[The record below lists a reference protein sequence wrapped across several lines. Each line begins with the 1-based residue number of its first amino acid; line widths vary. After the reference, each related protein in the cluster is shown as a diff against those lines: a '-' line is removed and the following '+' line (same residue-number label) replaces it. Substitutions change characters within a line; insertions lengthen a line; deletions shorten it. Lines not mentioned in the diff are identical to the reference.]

1 MPHFFVDEEI
11 ESKEYSLFGEDGR
24 HISKSLRMNKGE
36 SLTLCSPSGTVHNC
50 VVEEISGDMVKV
62 NVLSSKISEAEPDVK
77 VTLYQALP
85 KGDKMELIIQKSV
98 ELGAM
103 EIVPVQMK
111 RCVVKLDK
119 KDKIKKIQRW
129 QKISEV
135 AAKQCGRNEIPEIK
149 PCIYVKDVC
158 QMIQDYD
165 VVLVAYEKESENKI
179 KNELKKLKEVKDKQK
194 IKIGVVI
201 GPEGGLEPEDVEML
215 KQSGAKIVTLGKR
228 ILRTE
233 TVALNVTSNI
243 MYELE
248 D

>member
-85 KGDKMELIIQKSV
+85 KGDKMELIIQKAV
-98 ELGAM
+98 ELGVS
-103 EIVPVQMK
+103 EIVPVAMK
-111 RCVVKLDK
+111 NCVVKLDDK
-119 KDKIKKIQRW
+119 KAAKKLQRW
-129 QKISEV
+129 QAIAES
-135 AAKQCGRNEIPEIK
+135 AAKQSKRTVIPTVKQPVTYKEALKIASELDITLVPYENERGMDATREIMG
-149 PCIYVKDVC
+149 
-158 QMIQDYD
+158 Q
-165 VVLVAYEKESENKI
+165 
-179 KNELKKLKEVKDKQK
+179 LKAGQT
-194 IKIGVVI
+194 IGVVV
-201 GPEGGLEPEDVEML
+201 GPEGGFAPEEIALVDEHATMHRI
-215 KQSGAKIVTLGKR
+215 SLGRR

-233 TVALNVTSNI
+233 TAGLAALAMLVYNLDV
-243 MYELE
+243 
-248 D
+248 